1 MEEEIKE
8 IKKIILMMNSL
19 DNEIFYL
26 SKIITKYE
34 KEREKIEIRID
45 NYTFNIRDR
54 INYLNR
60 QKEMFQD
67 KINSLKLSK
76 KKLKQKIMITMFIIL
91 CTTVTVVSKNPA
103 SIIFL
108 LSSLG
113 GIASITWNALSDIKI
128 QKDLKSY
135 NLEQINSELEKENNN
150 LKKKHN
156 NTFKNLVERKQIVTN
171 EESILRRTILEKKKE
186 YIHLKTEK
194 EKKSRELLEAI
205 ENEANLSSGE
215 IEGQLEIPGF
225 RRIKNR

>member
-34 KEREKIEIRID
+34 KEREKIEIKID

-91 CTTVTVVSKNPA
+91 CTSVTVVSKNPA
-103 SIIFL
+103 SIILL

-113 GIASITWNALSDIKI
+113 GIASIAWNALSNIKI
-128 QKDLKSY
+128 QKDLKNH

-150 LKKKHN
+150 LKHN
-156 NTFKNLVERKQIVTN
+156 NTLKNLVERKQIVTN
-171 EESILRRTILEKKKE
+171 EESILRRTMLEKKKE
-186 YIHLKTEK
+186 YIHLKIEK
-194 EKKSRELLEAI
+194 EKKSRELLETI

>member
-8 IKKIILMMNSL
+8 IEKIILMMNSL

-34 KEREKIEIRID
+34 KEREKIEIKID

-91 CTTVTVVSKNPA
+91 CTSVTVVSKNPA

-113 GIASITWNALSDIKI
+113 GIASIAWNALSNIKI
-128 QKDLKSY
+128 QKDLKNY

-150 LKKKHN
+150 LKKKNN
-156 NTFKNLVERKQIVTN
+156 NTLKNLVERKHN
-171 EESILRRTILEKKKE
+171 EESILRRTMLEKKKE

-205 ENEANLSSGE
+205 EKEANLSSGE